1 MPDDKFFPCPCCG
14 ENEIYEPGC
23 YEICENCGWEDDPVQ
38 QKKPDTCHGANK
50 MTLSEA
56 KKAYAE
62 GRKVNQ

>member
-1 MPDDKFFPCPCCG
+1 MSLDVMRYVKIADGKMILFS
-14 ENEIYEPGC
+14 
-23 YEICENCGWEDDPVQ
+23 
-38 QKKPDTCHGANK
+38 KKNLTHAGANK